1 MDAFTYHDIFQTKGI
16 EYIIIITFLVL
27 LIPFW
32 VYLSKKPRWMS
43 NLQQSVG
50 HLVDSVWQV
59 SKGVY
64 YNKNHTWAHL
74 EKSGL
79 AQVGPDNWLMR
90 IVGSSS
96 FIPQKEVGFEIKKGD
111 VLAHIRQDD
120 KTLRIY
126 SPITGIIRQMNQ
138 QVFDGSGNTS
148 ADPWLFKIEPRQWKA
163 ETQQSYLG
171 DESEKWFKKEL
182 GRFKDFVAVSS
193 SQNSP
198 DVAMVVLQE
207 GGELMENPMAGLPA
221 AVWSD
226 FQKEFLNL

>member
-32 VYLSKKPRWMS
+32 VYLSKKPQWMA

-50 HLVDSVWQV
+50 QLVDSVWQV

-64 YNKNHTWAHL
+64 YNKNHTWAHM

-79 AQVGPDNWLMR
+79 AQVGPDNWLIN
-90 IVGSSS
+90 IVGSAS
-96 FIPQKEVGFEIKKGD
+96 FIPQKEVGSEIKKGD
-111 VLAHIRQDD
+111 VLADIRQDD

-126 SPITGIIRQMNQ
+126 SPITGTIRQKNQ
-138 QVFDGSGNTS
+138 QVFDGNDDTIS
-148 ADPWLFKIEPRQWKA
+148 DPWLFKIEPKHWKA